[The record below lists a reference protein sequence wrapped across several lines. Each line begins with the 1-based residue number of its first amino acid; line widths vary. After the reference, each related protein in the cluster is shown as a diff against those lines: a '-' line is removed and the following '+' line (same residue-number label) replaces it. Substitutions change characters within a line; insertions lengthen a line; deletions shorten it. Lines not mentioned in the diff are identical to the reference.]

1 MTVPRLSDTEYSA
14 LAEFRHRLR
23 RFLAFSEEQARSAG
37 LNPQQHQLLLAL
49 RGFGA
54 EAPSVGELAERLVL
68 KHHSAVEL
76 VDRLE
81 RQKMVARQRSASDR
95 RLARV
100 SLTARGARLLQGLT
114 LAHREELQRTGPDL
128 ARALVSLLRQGRVR
142 SSASKAAV
150 KPRARSKPG
159 KRAVRTA
166 TTARSAA

>member
-1 MTVPRLSDTEYSA
+1 MTVPQLSDTEYRA

-54 EAPSVGELAERLVL
+54 EPPSVGELAERLVL

-100 SLTARGARLLQGLT
+100 TLTARGARLLQRLT

-128 ARALVSLLRQGRVR
+128 ARALGSLLRQGRGR
-142 SSASKAAV
+142 SSAV
-150 KPRARSKPG
+150 EPRARSKPG